1 MTTIVAL
8 RHGRTAWN
16 HEGRM
21 QGWAPVPL
29 DERGREQATAA
40 GAWLADEY
48 AFDAVYASDLQRTR
62 ETAERVLEQL
72 PNEDVHYEGAWRERD
87 VGVYQGLTYE
97 DVSERFPAFALGEA
111 AADAADRRP
120 DSGESLADMY
130 DRTTARFEELCET
143 HAPDDTLLVVTH
155 GGPIYMLTGHVK
167 GLAIREA
174 VLEHS
179 QDNCGA
185 TVFDHDG
192 STEVVAEN
200 LTGWR

>member
-72 PNEDVHYEGAWRERD
+72 PNEDVHHEKIGRASCRER
-87 VGVYQGLTYE
+87 V
-97 DVSERFPAFALGEA
+97 
-111 AADAADRRP
+111 
-120 DSGESLADMY
+120 
-130 DRTTARFEELCET
+130 
-143 HAPDDTLLVVTH
+143 
-155 GGPIYMLTGHVK
+155 
-167 GLAIREA
+167 
-174 VLEHS
+174 
-179 QDNCGA
+179 
-185 TVFDHDG
+185 
-192 STEVVAEN
+192 
-200 LTGWR
+200 